1 MNAAR
6 ELQTL
11 TEALAA
17 ALGRRLTEHDGQL
30 VSAAATLEVARQ
42 LAEIAAALRTE
53 LGGIFEALAPL
64 PSALREVSAAAQDVA
79 DSVASA
85 RESLDPTKI

>member
-64 PSALREVSAAAQDVA
+64 PSALRDLTAAGENIA
-79 DSVASA
+79 DATAKA
-85 RESLDPTKI
+85 RESLDSTNF